1 MGLGDSIINI
11 VSERAKAKVNP
22 GDYEKDGIL
31 YCGNCNTPKQCMK
44 TFNGIDRI
52 FGCMCLC
59 EQSQYEE
66 EKKLDEEK
74 QKKIYIDQLRVNGIQ
89 DTALRSYRFESC
101 EMTPLLKSCKKYVG
115 RWDEV
120 LKGNHGLIL
129 WGDVESGK
137 TFAAACI
144 ANALIDRGTP
154 VLMTS
159 FPRILSI
166 NFNDRAEWLE
176 EMVRFPLLLI
186 DDFGVERSTEYSLE
200 TMYYVLDE
208 RYKSGKPLIVTT
220 NLTLQ
225 EIENPTSTEYK
236 RIFSRLREMC
246 QPVRVTGR
254 KWRKQKTEE
263 KRENFMEIFKNTQ

>member
-1 MGLGDSIINI
+1 MGLGDSAINI
-11 VSERAKAKVNP
+11 IAERAKAKVNP
-22 GDYEKDGIL
+22 GDYEKDGLL
-31 YCGNCNTPKQCMK
+31 YCGNCNTPKQCRK
-44 TFNGIDRI
+44 TFNGVERI

-59 EQSQYEE
+59 EKAQYEK

-101 EMTPLLKSCKKYVG
+101 EMTPLLKSCKKYVD

-144 ANALIDRGTP
+144 ANALIDRGVP

-166 NFNDRAEWLE
+166 NFNDRAEWIE
-176 EMVRFPLLLI
+176 EIVRFPLLLI

-208 RYKSGKPLIVTT
+208 RYKSSKPLIVTT

-225 EIENPTSTEYK
+225 EIENPTNTEYK

-263 KRENFMEIFKNTQ
+263 KRENFMDIFRNDQ

>member
-1 MGLGDSIINI
+1 MGVGDSIINI
-11 VSERAKAKVNP
+11 IAERAKAKMNP

-31 YCGNCNTPKQCMK
+31 YCGNCNTPKQCKK

-52 FGCMCLC
+52 FRCMCLC
-59 EQSQYEE
+59 EKEQYEKE
-66 EKKLDEEK
+66 RKLDVEREK
-74 QKKIYIDQLRVNGIQ
+74 RIHIDQLRVNGIQ

-101 EMTPLLKSCKKYVG
+101 EMTPLLKSCKKYVD

-225 EIENPTSTEYK
+225 EIENQTSTEYK

-263 KRENFMEIFKNTQ
+263 KRENFMEIFKNT

>member
-1 MGLGDSIINI
+1 MGLGDSAINI
-11 VSERAKAKVNP
+11 IAERAKAKINP

-44 TFNGIDRI
+44 TFNGINRI

-89 DTALRSYRFESC
+89 DTALRSYRFDSC
-101 EMTPLLKSCKKYVG
+101 EMTPLLKSCKKYVE

-137 TFAAACI
+137 TFATACI
-144 ANALIDRGTP
+144 ANALIDRGVP

-263 KRENFMEIFKNTQ
+263 KRENFMEIFKNA

>member
-1 MGLGDSIINI
+1 MGQLGDFAVDYIAVLS
-11 VSERAKAKVNP
+11 KARRKSC
-22 GDYEKDGIL
+22 DYEKEGLL
-31 YCGNCNTPKQCMK
+31 YCGCCNTPKQCRK
-44 TFNGIDRI
+44 LISGEERVL
-52 FGCMCLC
+52 GCMCLC
-59 EQSQYEE
+59 EQ
-66 EKKLDEEK
+66 EKFENQRKLDKAREK
-74 QKKIYIDQLRVNGIQ
+74 RIDIEHLRVNGIQ

-101 EMTPLLKSCKKYVG
+101 EMTPLLKSCKKYVD

-129 WGDVESGK
+129 YGDVESGK

-144 ANALIDRGTP
+144 ANALIDRGIP

-166 NFNDRAEWLE
+166 NFNERAERLE
-176 EMVRFPLLLI
+176 EMVRFPFLLI

-263 KRENFMEIFKNTQ
+263 KREDFMDIFKNT